1 MEHAILWT
9 EFTIGLLRAA
19 WNEWNVNVGAEDRP
33 QWCDFMCVEMRIQV
47 PCNVDNSF
55 PNSLNITLSKMNL
68 VLLCAV
74 RDPYDIVILLAISL
88 KYPYILFL
96 VQSFMKFAE

>member
-33 QWCDFMCVEMRIQV
+33 Q
-47 PCNVDNSF
+47 
-55 PNSLNITLSKMNL
+55 
-68 VLLCAV
+68 
-74 RDPYDIVILLAISL
+74 
-88 KYPYILFL
+88 
-96 VQSFMKFAE
+96 